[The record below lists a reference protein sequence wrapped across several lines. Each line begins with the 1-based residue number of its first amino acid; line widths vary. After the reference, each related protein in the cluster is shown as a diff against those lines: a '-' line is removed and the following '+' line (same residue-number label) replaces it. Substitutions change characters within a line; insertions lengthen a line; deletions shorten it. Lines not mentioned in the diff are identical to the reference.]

1 QGAPVSAA
9 AQIPSP
15 GRSSGAFETLFT
27 ANVAAPAPQGA
38 RRKRPT
44 VTAAADETIRF
55 TPAGVG
61 TKRDARACTRV
72 SMMFPPG
79 RDGRMRG
86 PPEWILSPAASTA
99 MCSTT
104 RIRRRTTA
112 FFRCGTV
119 PPMTGES
126 RDLDLRTRAPARV
139 GDLRGAVF
147 GSRQA
152 LRFELQ

>member
-1 QGAPVSAA
+1 
-9 AQIPSP
+9 
-15 GRSSGAFETLFT
+15 
-27 ANVAAPAPQGA
+27 
-38 RRKRPT
+38 
-44 VTAAADETIRF
+44 
-55 TPAGVG
+55 
-61 TKRDARACTRV
+61 
-72 SMMFPPG
+72 
-79 RDGRMRG
+79 
-86 PPEWILSPAASTA
+86 EWILSPAASTA

-152 LRFELQ
+152 LRFELQARLPAARRPTTELRRRTRRVEELDDLHIDPFEERDLLRAPPP